1 MPRALDRAASSS
13 PVLGAFG
20 YAAPVEASRTCSF
33 CGQSE
38 SDTVQI
44 FAAESSPSA
53 AICDECVLTCAKAV
67 DVERRLSERPQSQRR
82 GDSEPDSER
91 PQPASNWVAFR
102 VGPLDLE
109 WLAEPG
115 VVVRVRR
122 RDDHARNAVEYYSK
136 DTDPTV
142 DDAETVAE
150 DHWTTLHD

>member
-1 MPRALDRAASSS
+1 MLRR
-13 PVLGAFG
+13 
-20 YAAPVEASRTCSF
+20 VEASRTCSF

-38 SDTVQI
+38 DGHVQI

-67 DVERRLSERPQSQRR
+67 DVERRLSERPHSQPR

-91 PQPASNWVAFR
+91 PPAPASWAAFR
-102 VGPLDLE
+102 VGSLDLE

-122 RDDHARNAVEYYSK
+122 RDDHTRTAVECFPK

-150 DHWTTLHD
+150 DHWATLHD

>member
-1 MPRALDRAASSS
+1 MLRR
-13 PVLGAFG
+13 
-20 YAAPVEASRTCSF
+20 VEAPKTCSF

-38 SDTVQI
+38 DENVQI

-67 DVERRLSERPQSQRR
+67 DVERRLSERPHSQPRA
-82 GDSEPDSER
+82 DNEPDSER
-91 PQPASNWVAFR
+91 PLPTASWAAFR

-109 WLAEPG
+109 WLAEPA

-122 RDDHARNAVEYYSK
+122 RDDHARAAVEYFPK
-136 DTDPTV
+136 DTEPSV

>member
-1 MPRALDRAASSS
+1 MLRR
-13 PVLGAFG
+13 
-20 YAAPVEASRTCSF
+20 VEASKICSF

-38 SDTVQI
+38 SETVQV

-67 DVERRLSERPQSQRR
+67 DVERRLSERPHSQPRS
-82 GDSEPDSER
+82 DSEPDSER
-91 PQPASNWVAFR
+91 PLPVTSWAGFR

-109 WLAEPG
+109 WLAEPA

-122 RDDHARNAVEYYSK
+122 RDDHARNAVEYFPK

-150 DHWTTLHD
+150 DHWITLHD

>member
-1 MPRALDRAASSS
+1 MLRR
-13 PVLGAFG
+13 
-20 YAAPVEASRTCSF
+20 VEASKTCSF

-38 SDTVQI
+38 GGNVQI

-67 DVERRLSERPQSQRR
+67 DVERRLSERPSSPPRD
-82 GDSEPDSER
+82 DSAPDSER
-91 PQPASNWVAFR
+91 PQPATSWAAFR

-109 WLAEPG
+109 WLAEPA

-122 RDDHARNAVEYYSK
+122 RDEPARAVVEYFPT